1 MSGEIVLADG
11 EIALSG
17 SCGREDSR
25 FVKQICSPI
34 VAAITMPRSG
44 IIVLNIANYLHER
57 RVAVHRKKILYNRER
72 LYSIG
77 IILYKK
83 LFLFSKK
90 LIEFVHKGVNILELA
105 INRRKTYI

>member
-1 MSGEIVLADG
+1 MRPPPVADN
-11 EIALSG
+11 ILPY
-17 SCGREDSR
+17 R
-25 FVKQICSPI
+25 FVQT
-34 VAAITMPRSG
+34 VAMLRSG
-44 IIVLNIANYLHER
+44 IICFFDIANYLHER

-83 LFLFSKK
+83 LFLFGKK

>member
-1 MSGEIVLADG
+1 MWICFCN
-11 EIALSG
+11 IT
-17 SCGREDSR
+17 
-25 FVKQICSPI
+25 VKPVATLTLGHSMLLILQTIC
-34 VAAITMPRSG
+34 
-44 IIVLNIANYLHER
+44 ANGER
-57 RVAVHRKKILYNRER
+57 RYNKKILYNRKR

-105 INRRKTYI
+105 INRRKTDI

>member
-1 MSGEIVLADG
+1 MFLIL
-11 EIALSG
+11 
-17 SCGREDSR
+17 
-25 FVKQICSPI
+25 QTIC
-34 VAAITMPRSG
+34 TNG
-44 IIVLNIANYLHER
+44 ER
-57 RVAVHRKKILYNRER
+57 RYIAKKILYNRER

-105 INRRKTYI
+105 IYRRKTDI

>member
-1 MSGEIVLADG
+1 MSLKAPTFNRIIHNAT
-11 EIALSG
+11 SY
-17 SCGREDSR
+17 SNTH
-25 FVKQICSPI
+25 
-34 VAAITMPRSG
+34 ITNYL
-44 IIVLNIANYLHER
+44 LNIQ
-57 RVAVHRKKILYNRER
+57 ILYNQER

-105 INRRKTYI
+105 IN